1 MCVCVYSWF
10 DRQSIDPTLVLSR
23 PPHELQMPLKDKVAL
38 ADFVIDNNGDREQLT
53 RAAIAM
59 WDTLVDRHYY

>member
-1 MCVCVYSWF
+1 MTRPSCC
-10 DRQSIDPTLVLSR
+10 RDP
-23 PPHELQMPLKDKVAL
+23 HKDKVAL